1 MLYVRLPTRQPS
13 YRYNGIAVNL
23 VVFTMNIVLGL
34 QFDHIRMIPICT
46 GAIETYVYSI
56 FLPLALVLLGGPPT
70 ATGGNLLAVLLGD
83 GMATPEGGPPME
95 TGGNLLLIVL
105 PLLLLVGDG
114 LARPTTPFGGG
125 LRGDKVGGP
134 PMLLGDKLRGDS
146 VGGPPM
152 LLEGKLRGDN
162 VGGPPILLGDKVGDL
177 LAGGLFEGGP
187 PAVGDEL
194 GVGEEMGTPCTPATY
209 AVKA

>member
-1 MLYVRLPTRQPS
+1 
-13 YRYNGIAVNL
+13 
-23 VVFTMNIVLGL
+23 
-34 QFDHIRMIPICT
+34 
-46 GAIETYVYSI
+46 
-56 FLPLALVLLGGPPT
+56 
-70 ATGGNLLAVLLGD
+70 
-83 GMATPEGGPPME
+83 ME
-95 TGGNLLLIVL
+95 TGGNLLLLVL
-105 PLLLLVGDG
+105 PLLPLVRDG

-134 PMLLGDKLRGDS
+134 PTLLGGELRGDS
-146 VGGPPM
+146 
-152 LLEGKLRGDN
+152 